1 MKIALISFHS
11 FYQPGGVKRHI
22 LGLYKEFKKRGIET
36 KIIAPR
42 RKRSENYGKDVILLG
57 TSFPFPFSGGISDL
71 GINFNPLSIE
81 KVLKKEGFDVLHFHN
96 FGFPSTLQILASPST
111 SKTLNILTFHANIKG
126 SKFLKRFPFL
136 LYLVKKIAD
145 WRIDGIIGV
154 APLNLEPFKKY
165 KKPKIVIPNG
175 IDLEIFNP
183 NVPKIK
189 KFLDGKI
196 NILFLGRIEE
206 RKGLIYLLKAY
217 KILEKKFTPS
227 PKSGGGLRLIV
238 VGDGPQKK
246 EMEEFVKENGL
257 KEVVFEGQIKE
268 DEVVN
273 YYTTCDLF
281 CSPATHGESFG
292 LVLVEAMA
300 CQKPVVAFA
309 NEGYFQFL
317 HNKKGGIL
325 VKNKDWRDLAKKLE
339 ILIKNQKL
347 REKMG
352 KIALKEAEEYSWTK
366 IADRV
371 LDFYQ
376 FCQKEKAKKDSFLT

>member
-1 MKIALISFHS
+1 MKIGLISFHS

-22 LGLYKEFKKRGIET
+22 LGLFKEFKKRGIVT

-57 TSFPFPFSGGISDL
+57 TSFPLPFSGGISDL

-81 KVLKKEGFDVLHFHN
+81 KTLRKEKFDVLHFHN

-111 SKTLNILTFHANIKG
+111 AKTLNILTFHANIKG

-175 IDLEIFNP
+175 IDLDVFNP
-183 NVPKIK
+183 KVPKIK
-189 KFLDGKI
+189 KFSDGKI

-217 KILEKKFTPS
+217 KILEKKFRN
-227 PKSGGGLRLIV
+227 LRLIV
-238 VGDGPQKK
+238 VGKGPQKK

-257 KEVVFEGQIKE
+257 KEVVFEGEVKE
-268 DEVVN
+268 DKVVN

-325 VKNKDWRDLAKKLE
+325 VKNRDWRELAKKLA

-366 IADRV
+366 IADRI

-376 FCQKEKAKKDSFLT
+376 FCQREKLKSKV